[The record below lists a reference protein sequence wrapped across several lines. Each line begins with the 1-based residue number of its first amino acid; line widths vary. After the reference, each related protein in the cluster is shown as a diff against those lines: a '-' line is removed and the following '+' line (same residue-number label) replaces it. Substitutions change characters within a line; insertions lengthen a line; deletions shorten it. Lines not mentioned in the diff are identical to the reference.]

1 MGLFDWLKHALKPVQ
16 PVEVNVSDL
25 PHLARIAF
33 AARCART
40 VQPLFVELWPVA
52 SPQALNFLE
61 KAIATAERVAESG
74 IVPRKI
80 SDVKI
85 LATRASGQA
94 FQQGMEYASLV
105 ACVALHAV
113 EAVSEDDE
121 ASRRACLEA
130 YSDALDCIEHVRRP
144 QLREQLEQDYVFLR
158 QWLEQRASSSPIV
171 VPKDVWSR

>member
-1 MGLFDWLKHALKPVQ
+1 MGLFDWLKLALLPVQ
-16 PVEVNVSDL
+16 PVEVNVKNL
-25 PHLARIAF
+25 PRLARIAF

-40 VQPLFVELWPVA
+40 VQPLFVELWPAA
-52 SPQALNFLE
+52 SPQALSFLE
-61 KAIATAERVAESG
+61 KAIAIAERVAESG

-80 SDVKI
+80 SDIEI

-105 ACVALHAV
+105 ARVALCAV
-113 EAVSEDDE
+113 KA
-121 ASRRACLEA
+121 ASGGKDASQRSCLEA

-158 QWLEQRASSSPIV
+158 QWLEQRASSSPIA